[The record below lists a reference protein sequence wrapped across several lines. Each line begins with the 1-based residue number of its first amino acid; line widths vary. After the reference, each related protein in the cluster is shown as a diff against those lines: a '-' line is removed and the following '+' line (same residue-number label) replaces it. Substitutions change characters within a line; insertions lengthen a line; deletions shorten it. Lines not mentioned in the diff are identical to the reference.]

1 MLNRLF
7 DTRMGGWHQPTQTRS
22 RPRRTILARRLLIAV
37 AVLAFTG
44 MLTSEQ
50 EVSARG
56 PRGGGGGGR
65 PGGGGGFSR
74 PGGGGGSYRGGGF
87 YRPGTGSAN
96 RSNGSGRTRYYGG
109 SGYRATGR
117 YSGRYQNAWAGR
129 YQNAP
134 AGWVSSARTFAY
146 GHWFR
151 SRPACW
157 GAGCWLARYGC
168 WCWWDDVTQCY
179 YYWCAPCRCYFPVT
193 YWPSRTPGG
202 PVPAQPTPGPQ
213 PPPGPLAAPS
223 PEPAPEPQP
232 APSPELGPTS

>member
-117 YSGRYQNAWAGR
+117 YSGRYQKRVGRPLSERARRLGFFGPHFCVRPLVPVAPGLLGSRLLAG
-129 YQNAP
+129 AL
-134 AGWVSSARTFAY
+134 
-146 GHWFR
+146 
-151 SRPACW
+151 
-157 GAGCWLARYGC
+157 WLLVLVG
-168 WCWWDDVTQCY
+168 
-179 YYWCAPCRCYFPVT
+179 
-193 YWPSRTPGG
+193 
-202 PVPAQPTPGPQ
+202 
-213 PPPGPLAAPS
+213 
-223 PEPAPEPQP
+223 
-232 APSPELGPTS
+232 